1 MTTVNMLQ
9 AKNSLSSLVERVAS
23 GQDAEIVIARHGKPA
38 ARLVPLRS
46 AAVPAGQRVG
56 VARGAFTVPDSID
69 AHAAEVATLF
79 HGQGDERGQGVPT
92 MPPGQSG

>member
-23 GQDAEIVIARHGKPA
+23 GQEAEIVIARHGKPA
-38 ARLVPLRS
+38 ARLVPLR
-46 AAVPAGQRVG
+46 AVAPLRQRLG

-69 AHAAEVATLF
+69 SHAAEVALLF
-79 HGQGDERGQGVPT
+79 HGLPAGS
-92 MPPGQSG
+92 MPKKRP